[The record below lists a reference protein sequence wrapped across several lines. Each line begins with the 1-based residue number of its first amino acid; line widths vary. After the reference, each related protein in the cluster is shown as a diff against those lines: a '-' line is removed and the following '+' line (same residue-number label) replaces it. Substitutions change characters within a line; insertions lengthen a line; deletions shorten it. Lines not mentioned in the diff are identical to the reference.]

1 MMKPMSDQEK
11 YYAAKL
17 AYDRYERRHSAD
29 NDNNSD
35 DSTRRRSYLPSTGK
49 YSRSNA
55 AWPIWIGLLIVVLI
69 CKLAS
74 CS

>member
-1 MMKPMSDQEK
+1 MKRMSDQEM

-17 AYDRYERRHSAD
+17 AHDKYEQQHSIS
-29 NDNNSD
+29 NND
-35 DSTRRRSYLPSTGK
+35 DSTRRRSYLPSTSK

-55 AWPIWIGLLIVVLI
+55 AWPIWVGLLIVVLI